1 MTTLQ
6 LLLLILF
13 TWFLLGAI
21 SIWRSYWGTV
31 KLQHQEHLISK
42 RFPFYQLFP
51 NDNFS
56 RIIVSII
63 LCGGFALAFM
73 EIFTDTAWYYK
84 ISKIKQEPI
93 QTDFGKMY
101 N

>member
-6 LLLLILF
+6 LLLLIVSI
-13 TWFLLGAI
+13 WFLLGVI
-21 SIWRSYWGTV
+21 SIWRSYWGSV
-31 KLQHQEHLISK
+31 KEQHQKHLISK
-42 RFPFYQLFP
+42 RFPFRQLFP
-51 NDNFS
+51 NDDFS
-56 RIIVSII
+56 RIVISII

-73 EIFTDTAWYYK
+73 EIFTDTAWYYH
-84 ISKIKQEPI
+84 IPKIKQEPI